1 VSFSLTLVK
10 VAEMNTGRRTG
21 PESVRALRRTNLAA
35 AASVAL
41 GIALWAPKARA
52 TVPDVYDR
60 PMSQVWTGQ
69 RAWTAQTEREFGEF
83 VAAIGRGVAEHR
95 CGTLARCLNNPRIN
109 PLYVHARRPLNLH
122 ADCGDV
128 PYTLRA
134 YFAFRRGLPF
144 SFARGTHYTGRDRR
158 YASRVRP
165 AGVHRWTDFATPRA
179 LFNAIAS
186 TVDSGFY
193 RMAASVADSD
203 TYPTRVDRSAVRA
216 GTVYYNPNGHVL
228 IVWRVDADG
237 TVHMIDGHPDNSITY
252 RTLTERYPH
261 GSRWDGGGFRNW
273 RPLIGADGAR
283 YAQNSELRDLA
294 EEQYDRRRWMIAGLS
309 VPFQRWV
316 RARLLSKHVKSQ

>member
-1 VSFSLTLVK
+1 
-10 VAEMNTGRRTG
+10 MNTGRRTG
-21 PESVRALRRTNLAA
+21 PEGVRALRRTNFAA

-41 GIALWAPKARA
+41 SLSLFAPVARA

-60 PMSQVWTGQ
+60 PMSQVWTAR
-69 RAWTAQTEREFGEF
+69 RAWDAQAEREFGEF

-95 CGTLARCLNNPRIN
+95 CGTLSRCLNNARVN
-109 PLYVHARRPLNLH
+109 PLHVQARRPLNLH

-134 YFAFRRGLPF
+134 YFACRKGLPF
-144 SFARGTHYTGRDRR
+144 MFARDTLYAGRDRR

-165 AGVHRWTDFATPRA
+165 AGQHRWTDFHTPRA

-186 TVDSGFY
+186 AVDSGFY
-193 RMAASVADSD
+193 RMATTVANSD
-203 TYPTRVDRSAVRA
+203 TYPTRVVRGAVHP

-228 IVWRVDADG
+228 IVWRIDADG

-252 RTLTERYPH
+252 RTLNDRYPH
-261 GSRWDGGGFRNW
+261 GSRSDGGGFRNW
-273 RPLIGADGAR
+273 RPLVGAR
-283 YAQNSELRDLA
+283 GERYAANSEIHDIA
-294 EEQYDRRRWMIAGLS
+294 DEQYDRRRWTVAGLA

-316 RARLLSKHVKSQ
+316 RARLIAKGP